1 MNFIWLSSISALII
15 AGKLFGFHIE
25 MKQIIKLV
33 RMSKT
38 TVFKRLTEFSKTA
51 TSKLTTDEF
60 NKVDLEEEADPPSYT
75 EGRNRAK
82 FAQEYGKKVDFV
94 SPDVIS
100 QVAKTQEQLEVLLEK
115 RKSINKS
122 IQKTEEESSDFNV
135 KKQLPADY
143 QVYANAYD
151 IVLKK
156 ENKVEQTDEISENV
170 IEEPEE
176 EVCKAETSSTSQLPE
191 KTVASSTLL
200 LDDALRQAKEDSL
213 KKAKETEEGSND
225 TSKLHSTVK

>member
-1 MNFIWLSSISALII
+1 M
-15 AGKLFGFHIE
+15 
-25 MKQIIKLV
+25 
-33 RMSKT
+33 
-38 TVFKRLTEFSKTA
+38 
-51 TSKLTTDEF
+51 
-60 NKVDLEEEADPPSYT
+60 
-75 EGRNRAK
+75 
-82 FAQEYGKKVDFV
+82 
-94 SPDVIS
+94 
-100 QVAKTQEQLEVLLEK
+100 
-115 RKSINKS
+115 
-122 IQKTEEESSDFNV
+122 

-213 KKAKETEEGSND
+213 KKAKETGEGSND